1 MRNLDQVQQP
11 IEESLQLVH
20 AIRIWTC
27 AISNKQQAS
36 RGLKKIIDD
45 TLMVYVQ
52 IIKNEP
58 KRK

>member
-11 IEESLQLVH
+11 IEESLLLVH
-20 AIRIWTC
+20 AIGIWTC

-52 IIKNEP
+52 IVKNES